1 MFFKYVVVI
10 NLFAFYGSFYCSSLR
25 PDFSKRLTAHTEF
38 AKKGLVTKH
47 VRKSQYYYFSI
58 SEAKIR
64 IARTYYLNLIYFCR
78 KYTIFTRFYEFML
91 QKVLK
96 FANYAVAK
104 LVLKIMLS
112 CSNYAKN
119 YASTIRQCLGT
130 RAPSPPPPAP
140 RSLTQNV

>member
-10 NLFAFYGSFYCSSLR
+10 NLIAFYGSFYCSSLR
-25 PDFSKRLTAHTEF
+25 QDFSKRLTAHAEF
-38 AKKGLVTKH
+38 AKRDLVTKH
-47 VRKSQYYYFSI
+47 VYFSI

-78 KYTIFTRFYEFML
+78 KYIIFTRFYEFML

-96 FANYAVAK
+96 VANYAVVV

-112 CSNYAKN
+112 CSNYA
-119 YASTIRQCLGT
+119 
-130 RAPSPPPPAP
+130 
-140 RSLTQNV
+140 